1 MKIILV
7 SLFLVNIIHA
17 SNEKTDNKIINLLE
31 DVKHN
36 KTHIMKK
43 IARNWSSSQYKND
56 RGSRLD
62 INIHGNFK
70 SYLPYKLKNSDG
82 KPIGSKGKYWVYSS
96 IKKTCLV
103 WKGVVEKNGIELNK
117 HYPNICKNTN
127 DEAIGAIVYGT
138 NLSEKKLSNGFWSLA
153 KFDLINNDILNFTN
167 FQGKGKLYI
176 QKEKP
181 NQLKL
186 EQEFRD
192 SLYSNN
198 INKMDEI
205 LKSGII
211 IDINKMF
218 IIAVQVSNFSTI
230 KFLLENDADVNYKNS
245 HGNILS
251 QASMKDSNLEKI
263 KYIIENGGKY
273 DKKSVGDQSPIY
285 SSAQARQFK
294 LINFWLN
301 NGIDINIQKS
311 NGRTPIFDVC
321 WNRKNI
327 FANVIYYD
335 TLKLL
340 KFMVQ
345 KGANPLIKDKRGIT
359 PLHLISED
367 GTAEHVKYI
376 SSFYDN
382 INIQDNFLQTPLHYA
397 ARDIQYDNK
406 EKLYGV
412 IKYLLS
418 QGANKNLKDKMNRT
432 PYDIVKKMQFPD
444 KKILELLK

>member
-1 MKIILV
+1 MKILLV
-7 SLFLVNIIHA
+7 SLLLINIIHA
-17 SNEKTDNKIINLLE
+17 SNEKRDEIIINLLE

-36 KTHIMKK
+36 KTHNMKK
-43 IARNWSSSQYKND
+43 IARNWSSSQYKD
-56 RGSRLD
+56 DYSSRLD

-103 WKGVVEKNGIELNK
+103 WKGIVEKNGVILNK
-117 HYPNICKNTN
+117 HYPNICENID
-127 DEAIGAIVYGT
+127 DETIAAIVYGT
-138 NLSEKKLSNGFWSLA
+138 GISEKELSNGFWSLA
-153 KFDLINNDILNFTN
+153 KFELVNNDILSYTN
-167 FQGKGKLYI
+167 FQGNRKLYI

-186 EQEFRD
+186 RQGFRD
-192 SLYSNN
+192 AVYQNDIL
-198 INKMDEI
+198 KMDEI
-205 LKSGII
+205 LKSNVA

-218 IIAVQVSNFSTI
+218 IIAVEVSNLSTI
-230 KFLLENDADVNYKNS
+230 KFMLENGADVNYKNS
-245 HGNILS
+245 NGNILS
-251 QASMKDSNLEKI
+251 QASTKDSNLEKI

-273 DKKSVGDQSPIY
+273 DEKSVGDQSPIY
-285 SSAQARQFK
+285 SSAQTRQFK

-321 WNRKNI
+321 RNRKNI
-327 FANVIYYD
+327 FANVTYYD

-340 KFMVQ
+340 KFMIQ
-345 KGANPLIKDKRGIT
+345 KGANPSIKDKRGIT
-359 PLHLISED
+359 PLHLISEN

-376 SSFYDN
+376 SSFYNN

-406 EKLYGV
+406 EKLHGV

-444 KKILELLK
+444 KKILKLLK